1 MNDDLI
7 SGLLVLLSIAGIMF
21 GFWMGYTL
29 AAS

>member
-7 SGLLVLLSIAGIMF
+7 RGGLVLLSIAGIAF
-21 GFWMGYTL
+21 GFWLGYTL